1 MLRPSQGEIS
11 DDKSF
16 GKPEE
21 VIRDFVSAGSTWI
34 HIVDLDLA
42 FGAGENQT
50 LISSSVKAF
59 PETSFQVSGGIASE
73 TSFKLAAESGAKR
86 LNLATQALANPD
98 WVAGK
103 ANQENIEVC
112 FALDVF
118 EDRVVARGS
127 KAEFGTLD
135 EVLAF
140 LANTKLK
147 NVSVTDVSRDG
158 MLSGPNLELLSKVSD
173 RLELL
178 VISSGGIAT
187 LSQLEVLVESNFCS
201 GAILGKAL
209 YTNNFSLE
217 AAIQVAS

>member
-73 TSFKLAAESGAKR
+73 TSFKLAAQSGAKR

>member
-42 FGAGENQT
+42 FGAGENQI

-73 TSFKLAAESGAKR
+73 TSFKLAAQSGAKR

>member
-11 DDKSF
+11 DDQSF

-73 TSFKLAAESGAKR
+73 TSFKLAAQSGAKR

-127 KAEFGTLD
+127 KVEFGTLD

>member
-50 LISSSVKAF
+50 LITSSVKAF

-73 TSFKLAAESGAKR
+73 TSFKLAAQSGAKR

>member
-73 TSFKLAAESGAKR
+73 TSFKLAAQSGAKR

-127 KAEFGTLD
+127 KAEFGILD

-140 LANTKLK
+140 LANTNLK

-209 YTNNFSLE
+209 YTNKFSLE

>member
-127 KAEFGTLD
+127 KAEFGILD

-140 LANTKLK
+140 LANTNLK